1 VKLNWALSIQCV
13 KLTTL
18 CNYCTTD
25 SQRCIV
31 EMERAIHQRSIN
43 AVHVSEL
50 YSDEVGLYNNM
61 IQQYIMQTV
70 AAFSLKQT
78 HTWAGESLCS
88 TGKYVFLYGT
98 DDVAKSLCLGAEAY
112 SRANAEARKFLFQ
125 TDRQKWTKLLG
136 ILS

>member
-1 VKLNWALSIQCV
+1 VKLNWAFSIQCV
-13 KLTTL
+13 KLTPL
-18 CNYCTTD
+18 CNYCTTE

-31 EMERAIHQRSIN
+31 EVKRAIHQRSIN

-78 HTWAGESLCS
+78 HTLAAKTDCAVQVSI
-88 TGKYVFLYGT
+88 VFLYGN
-98 DDVAKSLCLGAEAY
+98 DDVAQSLDLGAEA
-112 SRANAEARKFLFQ
+112 
-125 TDRQKWTKLLG
+125 
-136 ILS
+136 